1 MKVMP
6 NLIKEFMT
14 AQVMTIDIND
24 TVLKAADAMAQDPNA
39 DGYAVVLKQGRPT
52 GIVTERDIIN
62 KVVAKRL
69 DPETTS
75 IASIMS
81 TPLITIDP
89 DADFLDAPELM
100 NENNVSKLVV
110 VKDDILYGVI
120 TAKIVAAQCNT
131 YVNQAVQDM
140 IRWTSFGL

>member
-89 DADFLDAPELM
+89 DAPGTDER
-100 NENNVSKLVV
+100 K
-110 VKDDILYGVI
+110 
-120 TAKIVAAQCNT
+120 
-131 YVNQAVQDM
+131 
-140 IRWTSFGL
+140 